1 MLPALAD
8 TQRIVEWEELP
19 DSVRSIPDDFN
30 PLNDGVFMAH
40 QTEWIQLIHAV
51 DLAVGEKCRRSGITL
66 ATALDD
72 TITAASRKSAGGSNV
87 FYIGDTREKGLEFI
101 GYVAKF
107 AKVIVAA
114 QGEGVSQI
122 EQFIFEDQ
130 AKRGEATQQ
139 ITAFRVRFSSGFRIV
154 ALSSRPENVHGLQ
167 GIVDID
173 EAALHQDVRKVIE
186 SATALLIWGGKI
198 RIISTHRGVKNPFN
212 ELINDVRNGQ
222 YGKTAAVFKIT
233 FDECVANGLYERVC
247 FMQGIKATVEGKQ
260 EWYTK
265 IRKLYGPRKAAMR
278 EELDVIPR
286 DGEGSALSG
295 LWIERAM
302 KEQRPVLRLSFDD
315 DFKHRTVE
323 SRTKE
328 IDYWIKHELE
338 PCLSLL
344 DPTRPHFFGMDFARK
359 RNLSVIAPL
368 AKQQNLTR
376 KVPFVIELFNCP
388 VLQQQQI
395 LWTLIEKLPR
405 FSGGAMDASGSGQ
418 NIGELTWEKFKL
430 VEPITLTQ
438 AWYRD
443 NMGAFIQAF
452 EDDLFDLPRDSDHE
466 SDLRDLERIDGIVK
480 PPKGSS
486 EEDESGMARHADY
499 AIALALADYAARNY
513 KAAPIEFES
522 TGVRRDSLGAF
533 AQVSGK
539 QFGQFGGEREV
550 SVGGGHDFNGYI

>member
-1 MLPALAD
+1 MLAPLSD

-30 PLNDGVFMAH
+30 PLADGVFMAH
-40 QTEWIQLIHAV
+40 QTAWIKLIHSV

-72 TITAASRKSAGGSNV
+72 TITAASRKAAGGSNV

-107 AKVIVAA
+107 AKLIVTA
-114 QGEGVSQI
+114 QGAGVSQI
-122 EQFIFEDQ
+122 EQFIFDDQ

-173 EAALHQDVRKVIE
+173 EAALHRDVRKVIE
-186 SATALLIWGGKI
+186 SATALLIWGGRI

-212 ELINDVRNGQ
+212 ELVSDVRNGS
-222 YGKTAAVFKIT
+222 YGKSAAVFKIT
-233 FDECVANGLYERVC
+233 FDECVSNGLYERVC
-247 FMQGIKATVEGKQ
+247 FMQGKKPTAEDK
-260 EWYTK
+260 EDWYLR
-265 IRKLYGPRKAAMR
+265 IRKAYGPRKAAMR

-286 DGEGSALSG
+286 DGDGSALAG

-302 KEQRPVLRLSFDD
+302 KEERPVLRLSLDD
-315 DFKHRTVE
+315 DFKNWTVE
-323 SRTKE
+323 TRTRE
-328 IDYWIKHELE
+328 IDAWIKRELD
-338 PCLSLL
+338 PCLIAL

-359 RNLSVIAPL
+359 KNLSVIAPL

-376 KVPFVIELFNCP
+376 KVPFVLELFNCP
-388 VLQQQQI
+388 ILQQQQI
-395 LWTLIEKLPR
+395 LWYLIAKLPR

-418 NIGELTWEKFKL
+418 NIAELTWEKFKQ
-430 VEPITLTQ
+430 VEQITLSN

-443 NMGAFIQAF
+443 TMGAFVEAF
-452 EDDLFDLPRDSDHE
+452 EDDMFDIPRDADHE

-480 PPKGSS
+480 LPKGSS
-486 EEDESGMARHADY
+486 EEDETGMARHGDY
-499 AIALALADYAARNY
+499 AIGLAFADYAARHCTS
-513 KAAPIEFES
+513 APSEFAS
-522 TGVRRDSLGAF
+522 TGVRRDALGAF
-533 AQVSGK
+533 GSQGK
-539 QFGQFGGEREV
+539 QFGSFGGDEREV
-550 SVGGGHDFNGYI
+550 LRSDNDFNGYV